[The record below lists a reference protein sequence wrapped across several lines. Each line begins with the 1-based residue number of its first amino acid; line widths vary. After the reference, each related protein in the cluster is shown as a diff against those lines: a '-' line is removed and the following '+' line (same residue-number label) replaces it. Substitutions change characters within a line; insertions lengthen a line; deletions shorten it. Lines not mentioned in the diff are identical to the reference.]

1 MRLAVCVLP
10 GRGGSLQ
17 SRRDVSPYL
26 CACFLCGAPVDSDSR
41 LGGNLSLLL
50 SRSRRN
56 VTTTHQRVY
65 TRQGEADLRGLQR
78 IGQNQRLTYLQLTT
92 SVTFLFVFI
101 KESPTFFLPD
111 GHSLSPAL
119 SLFSPARSFGSLVR
133 RREKPSALGRRKAG
147 QLA

>member
-17 SRRDVSPYL
+17 SRQDVSPYL
-26 CACFLCGAPVDSDSR
+26 CVCFLYGAPVDSVNR

-65 TRQGEADLRGLQR
+65 T
-78 IGQNQRLTYLQLTT
+78 
-92 SVTFLFVFI
+92 S
-101 KESPTFFLPD
+101 
-111 GHSLSPAL
+111 
-119 SLFSPARSFGSLVR
+119 
-133 RREKPSALGRRKAG
+133 
-147 QLA
+147 